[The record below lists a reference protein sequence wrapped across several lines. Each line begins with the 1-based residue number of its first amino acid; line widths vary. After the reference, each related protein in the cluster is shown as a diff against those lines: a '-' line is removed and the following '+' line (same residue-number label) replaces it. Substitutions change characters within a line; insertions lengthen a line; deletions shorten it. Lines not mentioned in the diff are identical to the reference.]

1 MLSAAT
7 AAVEV
12 SAAPAA
18 VEAFVAAVAAGGVVA
33 AATLCRGTLLG
44 PPPTGHVPRVIDS
57 GVFVVPVGGP
67 SRSLFEVRGAPWVAL
82 PAKRCVS
89 VGLLHPFWCL
99 AGGTTALF
107 HVFFS

>member
-33 AATLCRGTLLG
+33 AATLCRGTLLR
-44 PPPTGHVPRVIDS
+44 PPPTGHVPRFIDS

-82 PAKRCVS
+82 PAGRIK
-89 VGLLHPFWCL
+89 GIM
-99 AGGTTALF
+99 
-107 HVFFS
+107 FFSGISEESSRNRSRRSRKM

>member
-18 VEAFVAAVAAGGVVA
+18 VEAFVAAVAAGVVA
-33 AATLCRGTLLG
+33 AATLCRGTLLR
-44 PPPTGHVPRVIDS
+44 PPPTGHVPRFIDS

-82 PAKRCVS
+82 
-89 VGLLHPFWCL
+89 
-99 AGGTTALF
+99 
-107 HVFFS
+107 